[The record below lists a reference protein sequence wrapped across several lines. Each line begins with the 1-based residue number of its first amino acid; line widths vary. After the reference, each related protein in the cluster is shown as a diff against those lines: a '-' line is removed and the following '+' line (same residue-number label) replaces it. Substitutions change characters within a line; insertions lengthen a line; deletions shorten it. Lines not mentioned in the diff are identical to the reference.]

1 MIARLK
7 KRSEFLRVARTQRKS
22 VTPGLILQVRHH
34 SSQDIIDPVQQPIRI
49 GFTVSRKVGGAV
61 QRNRAKRRLRAIV
74 EDLFPR
80 HALPGYD
87 YVIIGRRGTLTRPFK
102 ALENDLRKALKQ
114 LDVYQ
119 KAPVSKSLGVKNSS
133 RIQQR

>member
-7 KRSEFLRVARTQRKS
+7 KRSEFLRVARTQRKC

-34 SSQDIIDPVQQPIRI
+34 APQETKNNIDPVQQPIRI

-74 EDLFPR
+74 EDLFPP
-80 HALPGYD
+80 HAMPGYD
-87 YVIIGRRGTLTRPFK
+87 YVVIGRRGTLTRPFK
-102 ALENDLRKALKQ
+102 ALKNDLRKALKR

-119 KAPVSKSLGVKNSS
+119 DAPVSSGLGVKKL
-133 RIQQR
+133 

>member
-7 KRSEFLRVARTQRKS
+7 KRSEFLRVARTQRKC
-22 VTPGLILQVRHH
+22 VTPGLILQICHH
-34 SSQDIIDPVQQPIRI
+34 LPKNMADRAEKTEKPTSHEIRI

-74 EDLFPR
+74 EDLFPPY
-80 HALPGYD
+80 AMPGYD
-87 YVIIGRRGTLTRPFK
+87 YVVIGRRGTLTRPFK

-119 KAPVSKSLGVKNSS
+119 ETKPPFNNVNA
-133 RIQQR
+133 